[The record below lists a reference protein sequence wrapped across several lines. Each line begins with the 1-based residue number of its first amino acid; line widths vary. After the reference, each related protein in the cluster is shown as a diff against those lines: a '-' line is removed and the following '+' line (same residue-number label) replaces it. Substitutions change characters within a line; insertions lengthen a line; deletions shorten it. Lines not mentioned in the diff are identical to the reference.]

1 VGADSGNA
9 PDLKA
14 AELTAIIHA
23 IQERVRS
30 RHPTGQ
36 VAGLGVP
43 LPDLMPIVHARDAAE
58 AKVAAIGTV
67 NPRAGGAVNSAIQ
80 FTKRQIARGMGWF
93 VRDQVQFNRAVM
105 GCIESLLMALNESN
119 RTMAALAARSEAVA
133 QEGAV
138 LRQEATE
145 LKDVRVHWM
154 HWREE
159 WEHKLLANEVRL
171 LRGVADLQL
180 GFQHRALA
188 MESTFRDAMKA
199 QHADFVASSKISHAE
214 FTASIAKSIADIQ
227 SRFRDDMERIRAD
240 YDRLIHTELRL
251 IRQRAMP
258 HPEQIA
264 SAAQPSAQ
272 PSNTALA
279 FDYARF
285 AERFRGSEEYVRNKQ
300 SFYVPQFA
308 GCAEVLDIGCGRG
321 EFLQVMKEAGIAAR
335 GIDLDNESVSLCRA
349 KGLQAETADLFTYL
363 NSLPDAVLD
372 GVFSAQV
379 IEHLPPESLP
389 ELVRLVATKLRR
401 GGVVALETPNPECLA
416 IFASHFYLDPTHTR
430 PVPPP
435 LLVFYLEEFGFGN
448 VEVHRMSPAVETMPS
463 LNTIPAEFREA
474 FFGSLDY
481 AVVARKLL

>member
-1 VGADSGNA
+1 VGADSDNA
-9 PDLKA
+9 PDVNA
-14 AELTAIIHA
+14 AELTAIIKA

-30 RHPTGQ
+30 RHPAGQ
-36 VAGLGVP
+36 VASLGVP
-43 LPDLMPIVHARDAAE
+43 LPNLMPIVHARDAAE
-58 AKVAAIGTV
+58 AKVAAIGSV
-67 NPRAGGAVNSAIQ
+67 NPRAGGPVNSAIQ

-105 GCIESLLMALNESN
+105 GCIESLLTALNESN
-119 RTMAALAARSEAVA
+119 RTIAALATRAEAVA
-133 QEGAV
+133 QEGVA

-180 GFQHRALA
+180 GFQHRTLA
-188 MESTFRDAMKA
+188 MESTFRDAIKA
-199 QHADFVASSKISHAE
+199 QHSD
-214 FTASIAKSIADIQ
+214 FTAATEKSIADIQ
-227 SRFRDDMERIRAD
+227 RRIWDDMERIRAE
-240 YDRLIHTELRL
+240 YERLIHTELRL
-251 IRQRAMP
+251 IRQRAMS

-264 SAAQPSAQ
+264 SAAQPATH

-285 AERFRGSEEYVRNKQ
+285 ADRFRGSEEYVRNKQ
-300 SFYVPQFA
+300 SFYVPRFA
-308 GCAEVLDIGCGRG
+308 GCTEVLDIGCGRG
-321 EFLQVMKEAGIAAR
+321 EFLQVMKEAGIPAR
-335 GIDLDNESVSLCRA
+335 GIDLDDESVALCSA
-349 KGLQAETADLFTYL
+349 KGLHAERADLFTYL
-363 NSLPDAVLD
+363 DSLPDAALD
-372 GVFSAQV
+372 GIFSAQV
-379 IEHLPPESLP
+379 IEHLPPERLP
-389 ELVRLVATKLRR
+389 ELVRLVAAKLRR

-430 PVPPP
+430 PVPPS
-435 LLVFYLEEFGFGN
+435 LMVFYLEEFGFGN

-463 LNTIPAEFREA
+463 LSTIPAEFREA